1 MGQRGG
7 RKSISNVEGILVH
20 RGLANLYQ
28 KILILLDGSDLAE
41 CTLEHAKA
49 VIKGCNVS
57 DVTVFRAIEPFS
69 ALSISALA
77 EAAGDN
83 LKRVMEQSEQET
95 QEYVARVKNNL
106 EAQGIASK
114 AITVKGRA
122 AEEILNYAEKNGI
135 DLIVMSTHGRSGL
148 SRFLF
153 VRAAEKVS
161 RHSLVPGLHI
171 SPEGCRNVAI

>member
-20 RGLANLYQ
+20 RGLANMYQ
-28 KILILLDGSDLAE
+28 KILIPLDGSELAE

-49 VIKGCNVS
+49 IIKGCNVP

-69 ALSISALA
+69 SLTISALA
-77 EAAGDN
+77 EAADDS
-83 LKRVMEQSEQET
+83 LRRAVEESEQEA
-95 QEYVARVKNNL
+95 QEYVSKVKNNL
-106 EAQGIASK
+106 KTQGIGSK
-114 AITVKGRA
+114 AITVKGGA
-122 AEEILNYAEKNGI
+122 AEEILSYAEQNDI

-148 SRFLF
+148 SRFF
-153 VRAAEKVS
+153 FGSVSEKVS
-161 RHSLVPGLHI
+161 RHSRIPVLLI